1 MELTREGLILS
12 TPEEIRESLRA
23 YTRERVANFE
33 ELPVDLQNNLID
45 SSVGAIA
52 YIEQQILLLFNSF
65 SPDFATFPMF
75 EQLGATFGLRQ
86 KAKTFASVT
95 VKVSGESGIE
105 IPEGTPFTDSNGGVF
120 VYTSVRKVIP
130 SNGSV
135 EVLCYAREDIAPIEV
150 GGIALSPQLQGVTVT
165 NESPS
170 VGAIKEE
177 SEGDYRARVQTTIK
191 GVRNGSLYSFL
202 EKIERVQGVDKR
214 AVRVV
219 PIEYDSAG
227 VGYNGLM
234 VIVGGGDDYDVAD
247 VIFNSFLETSKLRNE
262 ESQKGTKKELSIKVG
277 NDVFNVKFVRPTTCT
292 IGLNVSFSTSF
303 LTDTNL
309 LKEKIESE
317 LSNFLNSITIGTQL
331 AQTEI
336 KNKILDVC
344 EGEGVPIHTIGNI
357 TVTGDYTYLGEE
369 KQAIEFDS
377 MGWFSPAL
385 DTYIVGGEVVAEVS
399 LYE

>member
-12 TPEEIRESLRA
+12 TPEEIRESLRT
-23 YTRERVANFE
+23 YTRERVADFE

-75 EQLGATFGLRQ
+75 EQLGATFGLRR
-86 KAKTFASVT
+86 KEKTFASVV
-95 VKVSGESGIE
+95 VKVSGESGLE
-105 IPEGTPFTDSNGGVF
+105 IPEGTPFTDSSGGVF
-120 VYTSVRKVIP
+120 VYTSERKVIP
-130 SNGSV
+130 SGGSV
-135 EVLCYAREDIAPIEV
+135 DVLCYALEDITPIEV

-170 VGAIKEE
+170 VGAINEE

-214 AVRVV
+214 AVRVL

-234 VIVGGGDDYDVAD
+234 VIVGGGDDYEVAD
-247 VIFNSFLETSKLRNE
+247 VIFYSFLETSKLRNE
-262 ESQKGTKKELSIKVG
+262 ESQKGTKKELSIKIG
-277 NDVFNVKFVRPTTCT
+277 NDLFNVKFVRPATCK
-292 IGLNVSFSTSF
+292 IGLNVSFKTSF
-303 LTDTNL
+303 LIDTSI

-317 LSNFLNSITIGTQL
+317 LSNFLNTITIGTQL
-331 AQTEI
+331 SQTEI

-357 TVTGDYTYLGEE
+357 AVSGNYTYEGEE
-369 KQAIEFDS
+369 KQEIEFDS

-385 DTYIVGGEVVAEVS
+385 DSYIVGGDVVAEVT